1 MDVFRNKVSKIE
13 MDNTFAKEVIEG
25 LSARKKYLS
34 SKYFYD
40 DQGSRIFQEIMK
52 MPEYYLT
59 DSEFEIL
66 SLQAAKIMDFAF

>member
-1 MDVFRNKVSKIE
+1 MN
-13 MDNTFAKEVIEG
+13 NQFAKDVIEG
-25 LSARKKYLS
+25 LTSESKYLS

-40 DQGSRIFQEIMK
+40 DEGSRIFQEIMS

-66 SLQAAKIMDFAF
+66 ATQAKRLLKRLILRNLLISLN